1 MSFDCVVFD
10 TAPTGHTLRLLQL
23 PATLEKSLGNLMSM
37 QSGLGGIFGSL
48 MSMIGGP
55 SDVSEESMF
64 AKLQG
69 LKRMV
74 EEVNA
79 QFRDPT
85 LTTFVCVA
93 AAEFLSLFESE
104 RLIQEL
110 ARNDIDVHN
119 IIVNQVLFPELSGGS
134 RLLDARIRMQQVR
147 LACMPAC
154 SACADACRRL
164 AGGMRFL
171 QRYLSQFADLYE
183 DFHLVQLPLQTEEVR
198 GVESLRQFSEL
209 LMVSHEDRVA
219 RALAD
224 CPSDS
229 ELARLRTENA
239 ELRAALAAAKR

>member
-1 MSFDCVVFD
+1 VLKQVQTLTFDVVVFD

-23 PATLEKSLGNLMSM
+23 PATLEKSLGKLMSM

-48 MSMIGGP
+48 MSMMGGP
-55 SDVSEESMF
+55 SDVSEESLF
-64 AKLQG
+64 AKMQG
-69 LKRMV
+69 LKRSV

-119 IIVNQVLFPELSGGS
+119 IIVNQVLFPELAGGS

-147 LACMPAC
+147 RACTPCVGCEGWRWPQRLVRLGRHGELTAGLRGKQL
-154 SACADACRRL
+154 RRVVL
-164 AGGMRFL
+164 TRHT
-171 QRYLSQFADLYE
+171 R
-183 DFHLVQLPLQTEEVR
+183 
-198 GVESLRQFSEL
+198 
-209 LMVSHEDRVA
+209 
-219 RALAD
+219 
-224 CPSDS
+224 
-229 ELARLRTENA
+229 
-239 ELRAALAAAKR
+239 RAALPVAVCRPL

>member
-1 MSFDCVVFD
+1 MLKQVQSLTFDVVVFD

-23 PATLEKSLGNLMSM
+23 PATLEKSLGKLMSM

-110 ARNDIDVHN
+110 ARNDIDVRPSLWTSCRCSSPLTHAPS
-119 IIVNQVLFPELSGGS
+119 ILHSAS
-134 RLLDARIRMQQVR
+134 RR
-147 LACMPAC
+147 
-154 SACADACRRL
+154 S
-164 AGGMRFL
+164 
-171 QRYLSQFADLYE
+171 
-183 DFHLVQLPLQTEEVR
+183 TT
-198 GVESLRQFSEL
+198 SL
-209 LMVSHEDRVA
+209 
-219 RALAD
+219 
-224 CPSDS
+224 
-229 ELARLRTENA
+229 
-239 ELRAALAAAKR
+239 